1 MCDTVAVLRGGQVVE
16 TGPTAEV
23 YANPQQDYTRD
34 LLAAV
39 PTLERSLALALA
51 RQRAADEGDAVTD
64 PTMNGGSAPEP
75 DVEAAVELTRQLVRL
90 RTVNDPAS
98 ATVEE
103 PAARLLSDLMRGFG
117 WHVTIED
124 VVPGRPNVVAVVD
137 GDRPGRTL
145 MFEGH
150 TDVVTEGD
158 RSDWSFPPFVGDI
171 VDGRLRGRG
180 SADMKSGVAAM
191 IHAVR
196 AVELG
201 GFAGRIIVAAL
212 ADEEGMMLGVKDF
225 AGSPLAASGID
236 GVIVCEPEG
245 GEICCVAKGAIRVRI
260 DFTGKMAH
268 GAMPQHGRS
277 PIPAIGSAADRA
289 GRAAGRRSRPRSDR
303 HQHLGDFYLTP
314 TVLSAGSSEQVNVI
328 PATAS
333 VYLDIR
339 TIPSVGH
346 PALLAPGDEAGR
358 EDRRRRRDSI
368 VEVERDRRPAAGGH
382 AGRCS
387 GRRGAGG
394 GPRADHRL
402 GRRCSAGCPAP
413 PTAPSCSATPA

>member
-1 MCDTVAVLRGGQVVE
+1 
-16 TGPTAEV
+16 
-23 YANPQQDYTRD
+23 
-34 LLAAV
+34 
-39 PTLERSLALALA
+39 
-51 RQRAADEGDAVTD
+51 
-64 PTMNGGSAPEP
+64 
-75 DVEAAVELTRQLVRL
+75 
-90 RTVNDPAS
+90 
-98 ATVEE
+98 
-103 PAARLLSDLMRGFG
+103 
-117 WHVTIED
+117 
-124 VVPGRPNVVAVVD
+124 
-137 GDRPGRTL
+137 

-158 RSDWSFPPFVGDI
+158 RSDWSFPPYVGDI

-225 AGSPLAASGID
+225 AGSPMAASGID

-260 DFTGKMAH
+260 GFTGKMAH

-277 PIPAIGSAADRA
+277 PIPAIGQLLIGLGELQDQIAASV
-289 GRAAGRRSRPRSDR
+289 GP

-314 TVLSAGSSEQVNVI
+314 TVLSAGSPEQVNVI

-346 PALLAPGDEAGR
+346 PALLHLVTRLAEKIAADAGLV
-358 EDRRRRRDSI
+358 
-368 VEVERDRRPAAGGH
+368 VEVEVIDDRPPVDTPVDAPVVAALVTAHEEITGSAAVFGGVPGTTDGTILFRDAGLTTVVYGPGGKWIAHQADEYVDVDDIATAA
-382 AGRCS
+382 RVYT
-387 GRRGAGG
+387 
-394 GPRADHRL
+394 RAARL
-402 GRRCSAGCPAP
+402 FLSE
-413 PTAPSCSATPA
+413 PS